1 MPPPLPRPPWAAL
14 LMDSSGWRGN
24 RISSLS
30 IGSLS
35 LCARG
40 LLLCSAV
47 LPATLTPRLVLRLIW
62 AVPAHAR
69 QAMAFGA
76 VLAGTPVLGLKHL
89 SSAGSAKRQNSI

>member
-1 MPPPLPRPPWAAL
+1 MPPPLPRRPWAAL

-35 LCARG
+35 LCARA

-62 AVPAHAR
+62 ASLRCRLMPDKPWR
-69 QAMAFGA
+69 
-76 VLAGTPVLGLKHL
+76 LALSWPVHQ
-89 SSAGSAKRQNSI
+89 S